1 MREREGKFRERKK
14 LRKKGF
20 ERMRVRGRE
29 RPISISDFE
38 GQNAELNPGE
48 ISKSDCSRFQS

>member
-1 MREREGKFRERKK
+1 MGLQDQILHFLQEKTIFLWAK
-14 LRKKGF
+14 
-20 ERMRVRGRE
+20 
-29 RPISISDFE
+29 PISISDFE